1 MVLEK
6 TLENPLDFK
15 EIQPVHPKGDQ
26 SWVLI
31 GGTDVE
37 AETPVLRPLMR
48 RADSFEK
55 TLMLLKIEGER
66 RRRQQRMRWL
76 DGNTILTGLE
86 FEQSL
91 GVGDG
96 QGSLGCC
103 NLWYCKELD
112 MTEQLN
118 YLRARTSL
126 HILTWACASMKKQPL
141 YSSQIF
147 GLHDSD
153 SQPLSGHSFPSA
165 FLNHRISG
173 TQEFDFLRGDTNAA
187 GQ

>member
-1 MVLEK
+1 
-6 TLENPLDFK
+6 
-15 EIQPVHPKGDQ
+15 
-26 SWVLI
+26 
-31 GGTDVE
+31 
-37 AETPVLRPLMR
+37 MR

-55 TLMLLKIEGER
+55 TLMLLMIEGER

-103 NLWYCKELD
+103 NLLYCKELD

-126 HILTWACASMKKQPL
+126 HILTWACASMKKQLL

-153 SQPLSGHSFPSA
+153 PQPLSGHSFPELSLS
-165 FLNHRISG
+165 FLLLCWWWDQWMGQLCFLERILFKKELHPFWWLYF
-173 TQEFDFLRGDTNAA
+173 QEGKKRKMCF
-187 GQ
+187 